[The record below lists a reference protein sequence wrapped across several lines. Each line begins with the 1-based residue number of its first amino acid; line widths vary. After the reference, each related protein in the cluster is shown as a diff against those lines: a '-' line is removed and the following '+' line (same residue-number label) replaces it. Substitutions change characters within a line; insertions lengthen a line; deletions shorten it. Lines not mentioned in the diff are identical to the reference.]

1 MIPVLLGAGGLA
13 DGVLQVT
20 VDGGGS
26 GALRFFF
33 LLTALTFLPAALL
46 AMTSFTR
53 IVIVLSLLRQALGT
67 PQLPPNQVVVGLS
80 LFLTLFTMSPT
91 LSKVWDEGLSP
102 YLDDQISLPEAMSR
116 SAGPMRTFMLRY
128 TREEDLLLFYD
139 VSGRPRPQA
148 ADAIP
153 LSVLVP
159 AYMVSELTT
168 AFRMALFL
176 FVPLV
181 VIDLVLAAL
190 LMSLGMMMVPPVLVS
205 LPLKIGIFL
214 LADGWH
220 LVLASLAGSF

>member
-91 LSKVWDEGLSP
+91 LSKVWDQGVSP
-102 YLDDQISLPEAMSR
+102 YLDDRISLPEAMAR

-139 VSGRPRPQA
+139 VSGRARPRG

-205 LPLKIGIFL
+205 LPLKIGVFL